1 MKHEYVI
8 SDELFNELQSE
19 LVKGNRWFAFNEG
32 MYFLDKGDVIAFQHE
47 AEARQYSFD
56 NHSDLDSIRVITA
69 HSIISL
75 MRQLP
80 YGEDIHFNLTQQEL
94 EELFKSFDWS
104 KAIYDPLHD
113 VIEATT
119 EQDKEELSKME
130 TLLVEW
136 ENLYNR
142 NPEAALQLAVTYWEG
157 QPMEQYKNDFITIK
171 NDLMKSNLEHLSDK
185 VRNHGFGE
193 TMGPEI
199 EAMLQKGQ
207 TEFTIAHKTE
217 VNKKEIEATLY
228 FGKSEKSDLYFFNR
242 YDCRM
247 KNEKDETLAQTFYI
261 NNGWGVTLKEAYN
274 LLNGRAVHKEL
285 TNKEDQKYKA
295 WIQLDFSAKD
305 KHGNYERKQFHENYG
320 YDIKEALSYYFIKEM
335 VKEKDMEALIK
346 SLEKGNVQM
355 VTVTANGNDVKLFI
369 EANPQYKSINVYD
382 NRMNRLN
389 QEKREELMSKPE
401 MRQEK
406 SQGQKQSL
414 GVEDKDEKK
423 QGRGR
428 KKSDDLEDKGLVQR
442 KNNNK
447 HNRGMGVH

>member
-1 MKHEYVI
+1 
-8 SDELFNELQSE
+8 
-19 LVKGNRWFAFNEG
+19 
-32 MYFLDKGDVIAFQHE
+32 
-47 AEARQYSFD
+47 
-56 NHSDLDSIRVITA
+56 
-69 HSIISL
+69 
-75 MRQLP
+75 
-80 YGEDIHFNLTQQEL
+80 
-94 EELFKSFDWS
+94 
-104 KAIYDPLHD
+104 
-113 VIEATT
+113 
-119 EQDKEELSKME
+119 
-130 TLLVEW
+130 
-136 ENLYNR
+136 
-142 NPEAALQLAVTYWEG
+142 
-157 QPMEQYKNDFITIK
+157 
-171 NDLMKSNLEHLSDK
+171 MKSNLEHLSDK